1 MHIRRRTGRSK
12 TSKEMTK
19 YEAHLAVLSNL
30 EKEDYVKTIFG
41 NFKNFFVAL
50 QNVTNE

>member
-30 EKEDYVKTIFG
+30 EKEDYVKTGFG
-41 NFKNFFVAL
+41 KFKNFLVYL
-50 QNVTNE
+50 QNVTDE